1 MKEPQ
6 KGTSGWEEE
15 VLLQVVSTE
24 PGHSFSEKKLLISNL
39 NLPCCN

>member
-1 MKEPQ
+1 MKELQ

-24 PGHSFSEKKLLISNL
+24 PDHSFSEKKIF
-39 NLPCCN
+39 